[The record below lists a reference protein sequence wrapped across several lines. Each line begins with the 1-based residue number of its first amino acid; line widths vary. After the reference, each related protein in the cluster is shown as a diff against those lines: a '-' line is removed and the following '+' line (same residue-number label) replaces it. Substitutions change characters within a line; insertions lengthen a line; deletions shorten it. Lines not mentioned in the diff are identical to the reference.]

1 MFIVLCI
8 FCLFVSDT
16 TKDLFLGYFYK
27 ATTSTALNNLPFQV
41 LFIYHIL
48 QLKYGSAFT
57 QLGGDSFHHFKAYTL
72 INSF

>member
-1 MFIVLCI
+1 MFIVRCI

-41 LFIYHIL
+41 LFIYHGTLLYDIAIYL
-48 QLKYGSAFT
+48 SLEIVSKYFT
-57 QLGGDSFHHFKAYTL
+57 KIQTL
-72 INSF
+72 SE